1 MSVSSS
7 PRVVVVGGGIIG
19 LTSALALLQSGYS
32 RVHLVAESFDEL
44 TSHVAGAIWMPFA
57 LPTHVDPHQT
67 RQWCEES
74 MAWLERLWQ
83 QHGEAVGI
91 HYVDGVDVS
100 AGGLPDVTHPYWAH
114 IVKNYRLLSREEAAA
129 VCPGM
134 THGSAFTTVIYNPTT
149 LMKWL
154 HQEIR
159 ARGGT
164 FEQRKLSSLDDVDAD
179 LVVNCTGLGAKDLV
193 SDDTVYPIRG
203 QVLRVHNPAI
213 KRFTM
218 VVHRDGSH
226 TYILPRPAGEVIVGG
241 TVQPHNWTRAN
252 DPQDVEG
259 IWARACAVE
268 PLIAESRKLAEHW
281 GLRPQRRDGVRLEVD
296 SRRTAKG
303 ATVVHNYGHVGS
315 GHTLQWGCAQ
325 SVVRLAKLHVPPVES
340 RL

>member
-1 MSVSSS
+1 MS
-7 PRVVVVGGGIIG
+7 R
-19 LTSALALLQSGYS
+19 GYS
-32 RVHLVAESFDEL
+32 RVHIVAESFEQL

-83 QHGEAVGI
+83 LHGEDVGI

-114 IVKNYRLLSREEAAA
+114 IVKNYRLLSRDEAAA

-149 LMKWL
+149 LMTWL
-154 HQEIR
+154 HKEIR
-159 ARGGT
+159 LLGGT
-164 FEQRKLSSLDDVDAD
+164 FEAAEALESRRRRRRSRHQLHRTRAKE
-179 LVVNCTGLGAKDLV
+179 LVKDE
-193 SDDTVYPIRG
+193 SVYPIRG

-226 TYILPRPAGEVIVGG
+226 TYILPRPAGE
-241 TVQPHNWTRAN
+241 PHNWTQAN

-259 IWARACAVE
+259 IWSRACALE
-268 PLIAESRKLAEHW
+268 PLVAQSRKLAEHW

-296 SRRTAKG
+296 CRRTANG
-303 ATVVHNYGHVGS
+303 AT
-315 GHTLQWGCAQ
+315 WGCAQ
-325 SVVRLAKLHVPPVES
+325 SVVRLATVHVPPVES